1 METQGKSKD
10 GRVGVSLDRN
20 VAELLLKIKDEL
32 QQDLG
37 VTLSFTQV
45 IEYLVRQ
52 YKTRQNDQ

>member
-10 GRVGVSLDRN
+10 GRVGVSIDRN

-45 IEYLVRQ
+45 IEYLAKQ
-52 YKTRQNDQ
+52 HTKTK